1 MTGSPFYYDVIFDD
15 GPDDVVFHDCMW
27 SGICTCCMQFLHH
40 QLTAAAGHSP
50 STASG
55 LNQPVASQQHAA
67 HNELES
73 SANPLE
79 ASYGFG
85 VKREPSHQ
93 LQDTGGL
100 LNPFVGSP
108 GLLVGQGNHIG
119 SDQAASLARQQPMLS
134 NNNNNNII
142 ISDNSCNLE
151 PNNIINN
158 VTTLSPS
165 ATAINKNGSGA
176 AEPSLSSPGRQE
188 STLNLYTH
196 LVDEQRPPM
205 AKPAAGRKRSP
216 ASKKPL
222 KNAGNDK
229 IDNNRINEASRPTS
243 VSGLLQP
250 GSVLN
255 TTAPQTTTT
264 TTTTLTSTKIS
275 SAPAKLVPP
284 TQTTCTQINAS
295 NNQHSTLLVTPPSPP
310 PPQPQPAPPTT
321 IQAIE
326 HQQQQTSHAPFAAA
340 CQLARK
346 QTGEQWPAEPSAA
359 NSKAAKGRPAGRAKG
374 CQQQQQQQKPRQQTG
389 AANGKQQ
396 TRKKN
401 SVNPSQQ
408 QAKPKQVRKKKA
420 PLVQQRSADNTF
432 SASAVVAKTAFSD
445 GLPGCQLQQHD
456 TISGNAKQQPV
467 EQTGACA
474 TNADSSNVT
483 LLPVCGALISGDQR
497 PSCSPA
503 SSPVSS
509 LSQTSPGSSSSSSSS
524 GSITSSSGCTATP
537 NTLPFSPAN
546 FNQDQQQ
553 ILVTN
558 SDGSAVANGKTLH
571 QHHHDIQLKVEQ
583 RSSHDDKHRAAQLA
597 LSAQSTNNNR
607 QLKPAGLASPLTAA
621 TVASPATTTTTAI
634 TVTAV
639 APFTATPALN
649 GAKRRN
655 HRCPFDGCKKIY
667 TKSSHLKAHLRT
679 HTGKCVC

>member
-1 MTGSPFYYDVIFDD
+1 MLTLKMTGSPFYYDVIFDD

-55 LNQPVASQQHAA
+55 LNQPVANQHAA
-67 HNELES
+67 HSELES

-79 ASYGFG
+79 APYGLG
-85 VKREPSHQ
+85 VKREPTHQ

-100 LNPFVGSP
+100 LNPFVTSP
-108 GLLVGQGNHIG
+108 GLLLGQDNQIG
-119 SDQAASLARQQPMLS
+119 SDQAASLVRQQPTLS
-134 NNNNNNII
+134 NNQNII

-151 PNNIINN
+151 PNNINN
-158 VTTLSPS
+158 VTTLSPG
-165 ATAINKNGSGA
+165 ATANKHGSGA
-176 AEPSLSSPGRQE
+176 AEPSSSSPGRQDT

-196 LVDEQRPPM
+196 QVDGRPPTG
-205 AKPAAGRKRSP
+205 KPGRKRSP

-229 IDNNRINEASRPTS
+229 IDNKGINEASRPT
-243 VSGLLQP
+243 VFGPAQLP
-250 GSVLN
+250 GSALI
-255 TTAPQTTTT
+255 TTASQTTTT
-264 TTTTLTSTKIS
+264 TTKTTTEIS
-275 SAPAKLVPP
+275 SASAKLVPP

-310 PPQPQPAPPTT
+310 PPT

-326 HQQQQTSHAPFAAA
+326 HLHQTSHAPFAAA
-340 CQLARK
+340 CELARN
-346 QTGEQWPAEPSAA
+346 QAGERWPAEPAPA
-359 NSKAAKGRPAGRAKG
+359 NCKGAKGRAAGRGKA
-374 CQQQQQQQKPRQQTG
+374 CQQQTG

-432 SASAVVAKTAFSD
+432 SASDAKSALSE
-445 GLPGCQLQQHD
+445 GSQRSGCQLQQHD
-456 TISGNAKQQPV
+456 TIGGHAKQQPV
-467 EQTGACA
+467 EQITACA
-474 TNADSSNVT
+474 TAPDSGNVT

-509 LSQTSPGSSSSSSSS
+509 LSQTSPGSSNN
-524 GSITSSSGCTATP
+524 SSSGCATTTTTQS
-537 NTLPFSPAN
+537 TLPFSPAN

-558 SDGSAVANGKTLH
+558 SDVSVVANGNALH

-583 RSSHDDKHRAAQLA
+583 RSADDGQRLA
-597 LSAQSTNNNR
+597 GQSAQSATINNNR
-607 QLKPAGLASPLTAA
+607 LKPAGLASPLAAA
-621 TVASPATTTTTAI
+621 TIASPTTTTSTAI

-639 APFTATPALN
+639 APFTATTTTPTIAAVN